1 MNSKKEKK
9 RKFPCTPKIYY
20 NSQVYYNFPFWF
32 LFFIFWVVHLPTQ
45 INNFNF
51 KTCKFSTK
59 KKKKTLKCAQVE
71 KSNFL
76 AFSKHDESYFSSSH
90 IHGRIYSLNSW

>member
-1 MNSKKEKK
+1 M
-9 RKFPCTPKIYY
+9 
-20 NSQVYYNFPFWF
+20 
-32 LFFIFWVVHLPTQ
+32 
-45 INNFNF
+45 
-51 KTCKFSTK
+51 CKFSKKKK